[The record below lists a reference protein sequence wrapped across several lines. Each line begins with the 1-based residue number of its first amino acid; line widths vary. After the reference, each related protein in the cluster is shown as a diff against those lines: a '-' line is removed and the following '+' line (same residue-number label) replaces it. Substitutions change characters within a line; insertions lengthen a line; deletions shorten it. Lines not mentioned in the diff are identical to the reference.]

1 VAKGDLPFVHL
12 MGSLGLFQREM
23 CGIVGYTGPKSALPI
38 LLSGLH
44 SLEYRG
50 YDSAGIALLAQEGLW
65 LKRRAGRVSELEE
78 AIGGDEISSGV
89 GIGHTRWAT
98 CGAPNEPNAHP
109 HRDCSGRIAVVHNGI
124 IENHMQLR
132 RRLEEEGHEFR
143 SDTDTETLAH
153 LVEDAVASGSDLAQ
167 SVRSAVSQLEGSYA
181 IVVVSATEPGRIIAA
196 RSDAPLILGLG
207 EGENFVAS
215 DVVALI
221 EHTRRVVILEDHH
234 LADVTSD
241 NVRILD
247 ADGDEQPIREIAV
260 TWDLAA
266 AEKGGFEHFMLKEI
280 HEQPAAVRE
289 TLRGRVDAAGHLNL
303 DEMRMSEEEIRD
315 IDKVFVVA
323 CGSSFH
329 AGLVAK
335 YALEHWTR
343 LPVEIDVAS
352 EFRYRDPVL
361 NSETLVVGISQS
373 GETADTLA
381 ALRYAQRQKAK
392 VISITNVVGS
402 SITRDSD
409 AVIYT
414 HAGPE
419 IGVAATKTLT
429 TQMTALW
436 LLALWVAQTRGTM
449 FPDERRAV
457 LEELARL
464 PLLMEEV
471 LSDDSKTFMV
481 SERFK
486 EARTWLFIG
495 RGVGFPVAMEGAL
508 KLKEISYLHAEGFA
522 AGEMKHGPIA
532 LLEDGVPVVAV
543 ASKSHV
549 HAKLLSN
556 IEEAKARGAVI
567 VAVGNPGDDEV
578 AKLADELLEVPHV
591 TQLLSPAL
599 DVLPLQ
605 LLAYHVAKARGLDPD
620 KPRNLAKSVTV
631 E

>member
-1 VAKGDLPFVHL
+1 
-12 MGSLGLFQREM
+12 M
-23 CGIVGYTGPKSALPI
+23 CGIVGYTGPKNALPI
-38 LLSGLH
+38 LLGGLH
-44 SLEYRG
+44 ALEYRG
-50 YDSAGIALLAQEGLW
+50 YDSAGVAMATHDGLW
-65 LKRRAGRVSELEE
+65 IKRRAGKVAELEE
-78 AIGGDEISSGV
+78 ATEGNGKSSKT

-98 CGAPNEPNAHP
+98 CGPPTQSNAHP

-124 IENHMQLR
+124 IENHVQLR
-132 RRLEEEGHEFR
+132 GRLESEGHKFSSE
-143 SDTDTETLAH
+143 TDTETVAH
-153 LVEDAVASGSDLAQ
+153 LIEELLARGEDLAEA
-167 SVRSAVSQLEGSYA
+167 VRGAASQLQGSYA
-181 IVVVSATEPGRIIAA
+181 IVVISSDHPKRLIATRN
-196 RSDAPLILGLG
+196 DAPLILGLG
-207 EGENFVAS
+207 DGENYVAS

-221 EHTRRVVILEDHH
+221 EHTRRAAILKDKS
-234 LADVTSD
+234 LADITPD
-241 NVRILD
+241 AIRLLD
-247 ADGDEQPIREIAV
+247 LEGNELPLETIEI
-260 TWDLAA
+260 TWDLEA
-266 AEKGGFEHFMLKEI
+266 AEKGGYENFMLKEI

-289 TLRGRVDAAGHLNL
+289 TLRGRVDRTGRLVL
-303 DEMRMSEEEIRD
+303 DEMHMSEEPITQ

-335 YALEHWTR
+335 YAIERWTR

-381 ALRYAQRQKAK
+381 AVRYARKQGAH
-392 VISITNVVGS
+392 VISISNVVGS
-402 SITRDSD
+402 SITHDSD

-436 LLALWVAQTRGTM
+436 LLALWLAQTRGTM
-449 FPDERRAV
+449 DRNEIT
-457 LEELARL
+457 
-464 PLLMEEV
+464 EV
-471 LSDDSKTFMV
+471 LSELSRTPSLMQKVVSDDAQVMSV
-481 SERFK
+481 ADRFRD
-486 EARTWLFIG
+486 APTWLFIG

-532 LLEDGVPVVAV
+532 LIEEGVPVVSV
-543 ASKSHV
+543 ASRSHV
-549 HAKLLSN
+549 HPKMLSN
-556 IEEAKARGAVI
+556 IEEAKARGATI
-567 VAVGNPGDDEV
+567 VAIGDDDDDEV
-578 AKLADELLEVPHV
+578 GKLADLLLEVPP
-591 TQLLSPAL
+591 TLQLLSPII

-605 LLAYHVAKARGLDPD
+605 LLAYHVAKVRGLDPD